1 MCCAAMGL
9 RASAISA
16 PPKVKIA
23 TSATRIRATVQCR
36 VLVTGRLSV
45 DMARLYLGGIF
56 GTSCTKIMVHNVPK
70 MGLRQGGVHDAS

>member
-1 MCCAAMGL
+1 MYCASWNLACGDQAGLRMCCAAMGL

-45 DMARLYLGGIF
+45 DMARL
-56 GTSCTKIMVHNVPK
+56 
-70 MGLRQGGVHDAS
+70 